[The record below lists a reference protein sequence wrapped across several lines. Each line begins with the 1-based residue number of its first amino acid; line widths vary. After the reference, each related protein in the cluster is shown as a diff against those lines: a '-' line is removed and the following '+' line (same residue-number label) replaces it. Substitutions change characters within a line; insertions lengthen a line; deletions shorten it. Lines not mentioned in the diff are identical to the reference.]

1 LFWYNYRGGNHLSAG
16 ILVPYPSFLV
26 GFAIAMSL
34 MQHLLQALGRLPTPR
49 RLFHFDEE
57 LVQSLQDLA
66 EREQRSEEEVA
77 ADLLTIALAQ
87 RDAAEVRIQ
96 AWRGLSFREQQVVA
110 LTCLGYTNRQIAARL
125 RLSPETVKSHIR
137 SSQRKLGVRTKAEL
151 RHALADWDFGK
162 WE

>member
-1 LFWYNYRGGNHLSAG
+1 
-16 ILVPYPSFLV
+16 
-26 GFAIAMSL
+26 MSL

-96 AWRGLSFREQQVVA
+96 VWRGLSFREQQVVA
-110 LTCLGYTNRQIAARL
+110 LTCLGYTNRQIASHL
-125 RLSPETVKSHIR
+125 VISPETVKSHA
-137 SSQRKLGVRTKAEL
+137 QHVLLKLGLRSRAEL
-151 RHALADWDFGK
+151 RRALADWDFSA
-162 WE
+162 WR